1 MQPQLSIAVGIT
13 FPKIITVIG
22 GAGGGG
28 GGGALNPQSRG
39 CFCSNQGKRIHFSAF
54 HKLA

>member
-28 GGGALNPQSRG
+28 RGAGAGLLIPNHEPV
-39 CFCSNQGKRIHFSAF
+39 FV
-54 HKLA
+54 